1 MRQEIKYF
9 EKQQIEALPSVISE
23 YFWHLSDGAGEKF
36 GQFLNASGM
45 IVGGMCI
52 AFIRGWFFALILCSY
67 LPVFLILVYG
77 VRRAVKTATIEKF
90 IQGTK
95 LGSHT
100 EETLSA
106 LKLVVAFANEDHH
119 IQ

>member
-1 MRQEIKYF
+1 M
-9 EKQQIEALPSVISE
+9 
-23 YFWHLSDGAGEKF
+23 SDGLGEKF
-36 GQFLNASGM
+36 GQFLNAFGM
-45 IVGGMCI
+45 IVGGNII
-52 AFIRGWFFALILCSY
+52 ALCRGWALALILVCY

-77 VRRAVKTATIEKF
+77 VRRAVSSSMIEKF
-90 IQGTK
+90 AQGTK

-119 IQ
+119 I